1 MDAGMRQPGFFP
13 SFASQEVEAATVT
26 PVQVSREMLFTQAP
40 AASTGTGSGAER
52 RQSGMRVRA
61 RDRLMDR
68 MMRPPQEADS
78 LSRVRGVENLVL
90 FIDDDLRETA
100 MALGNVENYLLEI
113 LKLLE
118 APRLAREEVHALAAD
133 MTVLDH
139 VDMLVE
145 TLETLRR
152 RLAKL
157 SASLR

>member
-1 MDAGMRQPGFFP
+1 MDARMRQPGFFP
-13 SFASQEVEAATVT
+13 SFASQEVEAVSTA
-26 PVQVSREMLFTQAP
+26 PVQVSREMLFTQVP
-40 AASTGTGSGAER
+40 ASSATSTGAER
-52 RQSGMRVRA
+52 RQSGARVRA

-68 MMRPPQEADS
+68 MLRPTQEADP

-100 MALGNVENYLLEI
+100 MALGNVEGYLLEI

-133 MTVLDH
+133 TQVLDH